1 MLQTDLPTPNW
12 AQYLRWVNTHVLIT
26 SQNGQ
31 KFPLVFTYPHNEWK
45 NADNL
50 ECKYNI
56 YVYVYG
62 VKDGI
67 LDSSL
72 RSVVSRLNVING
84 ESLLSLCAVFLLG
97 LLWFWIII
105 TFTMAL

>member
-1 MLQTDLPTPNW
+1 
-12 AQYLRWVNTHVLIT
+12 
-26 SQNGQ
+26 
-31 KFPLVFTYPHNEWK
+31 
-45 NADNL
+45 L

-97 LLWFWIII
+97 LL
-105 TFTMAL
+105 